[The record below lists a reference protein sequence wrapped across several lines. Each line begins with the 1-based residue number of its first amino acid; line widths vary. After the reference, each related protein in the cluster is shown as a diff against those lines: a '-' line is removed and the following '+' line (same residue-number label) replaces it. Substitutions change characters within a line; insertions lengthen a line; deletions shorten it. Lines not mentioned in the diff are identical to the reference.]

1 MTQTVL
7 IRNAGWVI
15 AWDGASGRHA
25 YLRDADVAVS
35 GNLISHVGPGYAGAA
50 DETID
55 GRDLMVMPG
64 LVNIHSH
71 PNTEPFYRGIR
82 EEHGV
87 PAMFMSGLYERSFA
101 FRPDMPGRRAGK
113 EVAYCEMLLTG
124 ITTVADLSGND
135 PGWIDLAAQS
145 GLRVFLAPGF
155 ASARWHLENDWA
167 LKYVWDEAAG
177 ERAFHAALAL
187 IEAAQAHPSGRLSG
201 IVSPAQIDTCT
212 EALLRESWAAAEA
225 KNLPYTTHCAQSVNE
240 FNIMVDRHGKTPIQW
255 ARDIGILS
263 PRTILGHAIFIDE
276 HSWLH
281 WHTREDLGILSGSGT
296 AVAHCPSPFAR
307 YGQTLEDF
315 GRYRRAG
322 VTMGFGTDV
331 APHNLIEE
339 MRLAAILARVSAEDI
354 TTTSTAELFHAA
366 TVGGATAL
374 GRDDIGR
381 LAPGMK
387 ADFVLVDLTNPF
399 MLPARDPL
407 RSLIYTAAD
416 RAVRAVYVDGIK
428 VVENKRV
435 LTLDHAGALATL
447 IEAQARM
454 EAEVPNHDWRGR
466 RADEI
471 SPLSLRVMGQGLNS

>member
-1 MTQTVL
+1 MAKTTL
-7 IRNAGWVI
+7 IRNAGWVV
-15 AWDGASGRHA
+15 AWDAPAGQHV
-25 YLRDADVAVS
+25 YLRDADVVFS
-35 GNLISHVGPGYAGAA
+35 GNLITHVGRGYAGDF
-50 DETID
+50 DEKID
-55 GRDLMVMPG
+55 GRGLMVMPG
-64 LVNIHSH
+64 LVDIHSH

-87 PAMFMSGLYERSFA
+87 PAMFMSGLYERSLA
-101 FRPDMPGRRAGK
+101 FRPDMEGRRAGK

-135 PGWIDLAAQS
+135 PGWIDLAARS
-145 GLRVFLAPGF
+145 GLRVFLAPGY
-155 ASARWHLENDWA
+155 ASARWNLENDWN
-167 LKYVWDEAAG
+167 LKYVWDEAVG
-177 ERAFHAALAL
+177 RRNFHAALAL
-187 IEAAQAHPSGRLSG
+187 IDDAQAHPSGRLSG
-201 IVSPAQIDTCT
+201 IVTPAQIDTCT
-212 EALLRESWAAAEA
+212 EQLLRESWEAATE
-225 KNLPYTTHCAQSVNE
+225 KKLPFTTHCAQSVNE
-240 FNIMVDRHGKTPIQW
+240 FNVMVERHGKTPVQW
-255 ARDIGILS
+255 ARDIGILG

-281 WHTREDLGILSGSGT
+281 WHTREDLGILADT
-296 AVAHCPSPFAR
+296 ATSIAHCPSPFAR

-322 VTMGFGTDV
+322 VNIGFGTDV

-354 TTTSTAELFHAA
+354 NTTSTGELFLAA
-366 TVGGATAL
+366 TVGGASAL

-399 MLPARDPL
+399 MMPARDPL

-416 RAVRAVYVDGIK
+416 RAVRAVYVDGNK
-428 VVENKRV
+428 VVEDRRV
-435 LTLDHAGALATL
+435 LTLDHAGALAAL
-447 IEAQARM
+447 VEAQARM
-454 EAEVPNHDWRGR
+454 EADVPNHDWRGR

-471 SPLSLRVMGQGLNS
+471 APLCLRVRE

>member
-1 MTQTVL
+1 MTTW
-7 IRNAGWVI
+7 IRNASWVI
-15 AWDGASGRHA
+15 AWDAPLGCHV
-25 YLRDADVAVS
+25 YLRDADVVFS
-35 GNLISHVGPGYAGAA
+35 GNAITYVGQGYADGA
-50 DETID
+50 DELID
-55 GRDLMVMPG
+55 GRDLLVMPG
-64 LVNIHSH
+64 LIDIHSH
-71 PNTEPFYRGIR
+71 PSTEPFFRGIR

-87 PAMFMSGLYERSFA
+87 PAMFMSGLYERSQA
-101 FRPDMPGRRAGK
+101 FHPSMAGRRAGK

-135 PGWIDLAAQS
+135 PGWIDLAARS
-145 GLRVFLAPGF
+145 GLRVFLAPGY
-155 ASARWHLENDWA
+155 ASAGWLLENDWE
-167 LKYVWDEAAG
+167 LKYLWDEAAG
-177 ERAFHAALAL
+177 KRNFHAAMAL
-187 IEAAQAHPSGRLSG
+187 IQEACAHPSGRLSG
-201 IVSPAQIDTCT
+201 IVTPAQIDTCT
-212 EALLRESWAAAEA
+212 EALLRESWEAATE
-225 KNLPYTTHCAQSVNE
+225 KNLPFTTHCAQSVNE
-240 FNIMVDRHGKTPIQW
+240 FNVMVQRHGKTPVQW
-255 ARDIGILS
+255 ARDIGILG

-281 WHTREDLGILSGSGT
+281 WHTREDLGILAGSGT
-296 AVAHCPSPFAR
+296 SIAHCPSPFAR

-322 VTMGFGTDV
+322 VTIGFGTDV

-366 TVGGATAL
+366 TVGGASAL

-387 ADFVLVDLTNPF
+387 ADFVLVDLTCPF
-399 MLPARDPL
+399 MMPARDPL

-416 RAVRAVYVDGIK
+416 RAVHAVYVDGNK

-435 LTLDHAGALATL
+435 LTLDHAGALEIVA
-447 IEAQARM
+447 EAQARM
-454 EAEVPNHDWRGR
+454 AADVPNHDWRGR

-471 SPLSLRVMGQGLNS
+471 APLSLRVR